1 MSGKSLVKWSMATMV
16 FVAVCSCGD
25 KDLYDREAY
34 LNQVKQA
41 FPVANVDP
49 QHDWSSVAAVRLT
62 AHLSMNRPG
71 TYMVRVYSA
80 MPQSG
85 QSTELLASAE
95 VVNGGVFTTNLNYR
109 VNSPMLYIAVEDER
123 GFLAVY
129 PREITGQSMETQVG
143 DAVKDAG
150 SSALQAPRMIA
161 STREFPDFPKEGEYA
176 TDVPADAHPIDQYAA
191 DHSSGSLVSEY
202 YVDASSTAFNP
213 WQGNVKIYFK
223 PGTYTVNC
231 NMTIPYNTQIYF
243 LPGSKITINQE
254 LWCTQ
259 SGTAIYIAEG
269 AEVTVSKKCGLGIG
283 VYNRGKLSVQ
293 EFELNNSGVC
303 TNQGSVSVVGKFR
316 LANTSCYL
324 VNSGTLVAD
333 SLELASGAA
342 MHNLDS
348 VNVAGRTHLS
358 SYNDTWVNDG
368 TYVTG
373 SLDCEAGTDQFINN
387 CRLKVNGKFSIWNG
401 SSSTSGFRQ
410 DALAST
416 ETEEFYINTSRVFL
430 GSQSLFKVNKTA
442 TMNCGNPGY
451 GIHGTGTDASKPAV
465 FQAKDIVMGSASTE
479 NQVTYS
485 GYLWVASDTHFSRL
499 KPDGR
504 TTYNVADDKV
514 SFAIGANDAATTIPA
529 SKCTPGY
536 NQGNTPVTPPVNDG
550 MTMIHCYEDNFPE
563 PGDYDFNDV
572 VLGLKMEKCP
582 RRSGSKRDTLVIKVE
597 VKAVGAT
604 KSIGAAI
611 RLKDVKSRH
620 VSGDFKLSSEADRK
634 MFNFYDI
641 EIYNRTIKPNPEGSR
656 KYLTAI
662 NSQDLVIPLFND
674 AHYAITGGLKEN
686 GDVKRRFYNT
696 VADRSNAKGEVIG
709 ADMLP
714 ENEYKILFTD
724 AQAFNQ
730 FVINDVDLFIIEEYN
745 GAFFEVHTYQYK
757 QDEVVHNW
765 RNGSD
770 AYADNYPWGLAV
782 PSASF
787 RYPIEWTAIGSCL
800 TNNVFGGA
808 YQTAGHSFIEWAR
821 DHTKATDWYN
831 YPTSGLVY

>member
-1 MSGKSLVKWSMATMV
+1 MMVRKKLVKLSMVTMA
-16 FVAVCSCGD
+16 FVAVCGCGD
-25 KDLYDREAY
+25 KELYDRDAY

-41 FPVANVDP
+41 FPVADIDP
-49 QHDWSSVAAVRLT
+49 QHDWSSVATVRLT
-62 AHLSMNRPG
+62 ARLSMNKPG

-85 QSTELLASAE
+85 QNTELLASAE
-95 VVNGGVFTTNLNYR
+95 VANGGVFTTNLNYR

-129 PREITGQSMETQVG
+129 PREITGQNLETQVG

-150 SSALQAPRMIA
+150 SSAQQAPRMIA
-161 STREFPDFPKEGEYA
+161 STRVFPDFPQKGEYA
-176 TDVPADAHPIDQYAA
+176 TAVPADALPIEQYA
-191 DHSSGSLVSEY
+191 VSAEVKNY
-202 YVDASSTAFNP
+202 YVDANTTSFNP
-213 WQGNVKIYFK
+213 WMGNVKVYFK
-223 PGTYTVNC
+223 PGTYTIKYS
-231 NMTIPYNTQIYF
+231 MPIPANTTLHF
-243 LPGSKITINQE
+243 LPGANVTIKQQ

-269 AEVTVSKKCGLGIG
+269 AELSISKKSGLGIG
-283 VYNRGKLSVQ
+283 VYNRGKLNMK
-293 EFELNNSGVC
+293 ELDLNNSGVC
-303 TNQGSVSVVGKFR
+303 TNEGTISVAGMFR
-316 LANTSCYL
+316 LSNASCYL
-324 VNSGTLVAD
+324 VNGGTLVAG
-333 SLELASGAA
+333 SLELASGSA

-348 VNVAGRTHLS
+348 VYVADRTHLS

-368 TYVTG
+368 SYVTG
-373 SLDCEAGTDQFINN
+373 SLDCEAATDQFINN

-401 SSSTSGFRQ
+401 SSATSGFRQ

-416 ETEEFYINTSRVFL
+416 ETEEFYISTSRVFL

-485 GYLWVASDTHFSRL
+485 GYLWVASDTHFNRL
-499 KPDGR
+499 RPNGR

-536 NQGNTPVTPPVNDG
+536 NQGETPVTPPVNND
-550 MTMIHCYEDNFPE
+550 MTMIYCYEDNFPV

-582 RRSGSKRDTLVIKVE
+582 RRSGRNRDTLVLKVE
-597 VKAVGAT
+597 VKAVGAS
-604 KSIGAAI
+604 KPIGAAL
-611 RLKDVKSRH
+611 RLKNVKAAH
-620 VSGDFKLSSEADRK
+620 VSSEFKLSSEADRK
-634 MFNFYDI
+634 MFNFYDV
-641 EIYNRTIKPNPEGSR
+641 EIYNRILKPNPNGT
-656 KYLTAI
+656 KQYLAAI
-662 NSQDLVIPLFND
+662 GSQDMVVPLFND
-674 AHYAITGGLKEN
+674 AHYAISGGLKEN
-686 GDVKRRFYNT
+686 GDTKRRFYNT
-696 VADRSNAKGEVIG
+696 VADRSNEKGEVIEP
-709 ADMLP
+709 AMLP
-714 ENEYKILFTD
+714 ENEYRILFKD
-724 AQAFNQ
+724 AEAFNN
-730 FVINDVDLFIIEEYN
+730 FTINDADLFIIEEYN

-770 AYADNYPWGLAV
+770 AYTDNYPWGLAV

-787 RYPIEWTAIGSCL
+787 RYPIEWTAIGTCL
-800 TNNVFGGA
+800 TSNVFGGA
-808 YQTAGHSFIEWAR
+808 YQTVGHSFIEWAR

-831 YPTSGLVY
+831 YPTNGLVY